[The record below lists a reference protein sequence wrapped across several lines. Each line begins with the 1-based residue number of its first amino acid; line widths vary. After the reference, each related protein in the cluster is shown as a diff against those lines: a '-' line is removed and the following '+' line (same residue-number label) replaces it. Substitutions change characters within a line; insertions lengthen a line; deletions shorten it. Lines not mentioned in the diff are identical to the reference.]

1 MRDFN
6 PKSKF
11 RTAVIVRD
19 SPGQATD
26 VMYTYC
32 TACHIVRLSCRDVSL
47 ATQQVRQKADSIG
60 SSGRDGHNVRPA
72 CIRAPSVDR
81 CFATTCV
88 MRMIVLHGHGTNKW
102 VDFTAEQLRG
112 SPASPNRMGCTL
124 LRTA

>member
-47 ATQQVRQKADSIG
+47 AAQQVQQKADFTG
-60 SSGRDGHNVRPA
+60 SSGRDGHNART
-72 CIRAPSVDR
+72 R
-81 CFATTCV
+81 
-88 MRMIVLHGHGTNKW
+88 LHS
-102 VDFTAEQLRG
+102 
-112 SPASPNRMGCTL
+112 SPFSGPL
-124 LRTA
+124 LRDDLRHAYDRLAWSWY